1 MRSLIA
7 KRKRTH
13 VKKILPISVLIA
25 IIFSGYFIYQAYKK
39 SIEIKSYIAIAEERA
54 FLFSLLVL
62 DKKKNTN
69 HLEKYIKSLTKF
81 DLRVMRKYN
90 DIKNKINLKRYCS
103 NLQNIQSDTN
113 DSNQSIKNIFYEV
126 CPLAPTLH
134 VGSPHTSQNTL
145 K

>member
-1 MRSLIA
+1 MRGLIA

-13 VKKILPISVLIA
+13 VNKIRLISILIS
-25 IIFSGYFIYQAYKK
+25 IILSGYFIYQEYRK
-39 SIEIKSYIAIAEERA
+39 SIEIQSYIAIAEERA
-54 FLFSLLVL
+54 FLYSLLTS

-69 HLEKYIKSLTKF
+69 SLDVYIKSSAEF
-81 DLRVMRKYN
+81 DLRVMHKYN

-126 CPLAPTLH
+126 CLEIDDTH
-134 VGSPHTSQNTL
+134 
-145 K
+145 